1 MRLAVLF
8 LANNH
13 EKTLIILFS
22 DSGTYFDR
30 IFPRAK
36 PFKQQS
42 KKPKICLITSNKE
55 LDYPFIDQYI
65 RYDSRGDYATHPYSL
80 TAIADTICIEY
91 AKMLKELE

>member
-1 MRLAVLF
+1 MRQGWCIGLRLPVQLR
-8 LANNH
+8 ANNH
-13 EKTLIILFS
+13 
-22 DSGTYFDR
+22 
-30 IFPRAK
+30 
-36 PFKQQS
+36 QS